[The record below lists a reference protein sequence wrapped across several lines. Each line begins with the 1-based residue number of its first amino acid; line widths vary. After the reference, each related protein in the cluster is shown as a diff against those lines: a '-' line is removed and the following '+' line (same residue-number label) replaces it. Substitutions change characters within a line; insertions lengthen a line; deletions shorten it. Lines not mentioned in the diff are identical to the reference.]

1 MCLKCPLCFL
11 LIPASFSSL
20 SCDAR
25 VSSVRFCVRLVHA
38 FHLPA
43 PSLARPLARKNKRTP
58 ARPHPRART
67 PSRARSLPQVNL
79 GLRGGGLLVKGT
91 PLSWEDSLQVFLRV
105 RAYVRVFVCIMR
117 TRKHTHVLIHSNP
130 EEFARLRRCVCA
142 CVHVC
147 LSVCQSESA
156 PVSLFIP
163 LFFARCAA
171 RYHSHKHVHTRKHRQ
186 ILSQCL

>member
-1 MCLKCPLCFL
+1 MHVSQVSAFACAWCALFTCP
-11 LIPASFSSL
+11 PP
-20 SCDAR
+20 
-25 VSSVRFCVRLVHA
+25 
-38 FHLPA
+38 HL
-43 PSLARPLARKNKRTP
+43 LARSRTNKRTP

-130 EEFARLRRCVCA
+130 EEFARLRRCVC
-142 CVHVC
+142 VSVG
-147 LSVCQSESA
+147 LSVRVCASVFVYS
-156 PVSLFIP
+156 PFLCTVCCKIP
-163 LFFARCAA
+163 LT
-171 RYHSHKHVHTRKHRQ
+171 HTCPHTHAQKNSLAVSV
-186 ILSQCL
+186 ICT